1 VPGGPRRR
9 QCRIRPHSQSADDVL
24 AGGER
29 LLLGEEILIY
39 GLGRA
44 SVRRDGRVATLWD
57 GSPYGR
63 VQGLRRSRCCRAEEN
78 LPGERPA
85 PQEVMWGSVQDT
97 GGLVLEQA
105 SELALRQVA
114 PGVAVVL

>member
-1 VPGGPRRR
+1 
-9 QCRIRPHSQSADDVL
+9 
-24 AGGER
+24 

-85 PQEVMWGSVQDT
+85 PEEVMWGSVQDT